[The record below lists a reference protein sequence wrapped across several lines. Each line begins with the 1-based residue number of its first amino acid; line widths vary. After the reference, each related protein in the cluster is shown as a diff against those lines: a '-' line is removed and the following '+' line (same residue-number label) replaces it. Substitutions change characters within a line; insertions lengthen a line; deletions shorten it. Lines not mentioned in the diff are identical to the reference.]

1 MAKKNGA
8 NVTDRAR
15 IIKYAVAGRTPEAVS
30 EILQVEVKVVK
41 NFWPSEEY
49 IEAAQE
55 AAEENDA
62 SVELPPIYGDEEAE
76 DEDEEAE
83 DEDEDE

>member
-30 EILQVEVKVVK
+30 EILQVNVNVVN

-55 AAEENDA
+55 AAGENNT
-62 SVELPPIYGDEEAE
+62 SVELPPIYDEDDAE
-76 DEDEEAE
+76 DDAE
-83 DEDEDE
+83 DDE